1 MIKNKVKKGMILI
14 YTDEYGNQ
22 KAIEPKDLIVK
33 LDDTEINL
41 GTFIKDTCVNVDSLK
56 ADRDKLRKEF
66 DEFKEMQLKNTNDLL
81 DTQIKQVDKLES
93 LENDVKALLSINK

>member
-1 MIKNKVKKGMILI
+1 MIKNKTKAGMILI

-22 KAIEPKDLIVK
+22 KAIEPKDLTVK

-41 GTFIKDTCVNVDSLK
+41 GAFIRDTCVNVDSLK

>member
-1 MIKNKVKKGMILI
+1 MIKNKVKNGMILI

>member
-33 LDDTEINL
+33 FDNGFETQLGLFIEGTMEKDDKQDVRLKALEKVVKELADAIELQHAQLVLDNQEIE
-41 GTFIKDTCVNVDSLK
+41 SLK
-56 ADRDKLRKEF
+56 KK
-66 DEFKEMQLKNTNDLL
+66 
-81 DTQIKQVDKLES
+81 IGG
-93 LENDVKALLSINK
+93 NK

>member
-22 KAIEPKDLIVK
+22 KAIEPKDLTIK
-33 LDDTEINL
+33 FDDAEINL
-41 GTFIKDTCVNVDSLK
+41 GTFIKDTCVTVDSLK